1 MDVSGRILRTWM
13 PAIHAGM
20 TALSICILCRR
31 AQAYETLRGEIT
43 LLSTN
48 LASCSSQGPS
58 LEIPNPKHYCG

>member
-43 LLSTN
+43 PLS
-48 LASCSSQGPS
+48 P
-58 LEIPNPKHYCG
+58 I